1 VQKFLAGRLKSS
13 VKVSLD
19 PGEIYA
25 KKGLEKILPLIKRS
39 HILFVTEKEVRLLT
53 GCDLST
59 GARKLMK
66 IGPSVL
72 VCKKGR
78 QGSHV
83 FTPEG
88 EFEAPALPVEV
99 VDNTGAGDV
108 YDAGFLAGV
117 FLERSLE
124 ESALFT
130 TNIAAISLTG
140 YGRDHYPTK
149 EDLEHFFGKIT
160 LFAPNSELKI
170 PD

>member
-1 VQKFLAGRLKSS
+1 
-13 VKVSLD
+13 
-19 PGEIYA
+19 
-25 KKGLEKILPLIKRS
+25 
-39 HILFVTEKEVRLLT
+39 
-53 GCDLST
+53 
-59 GARKLMK
+59 
-66 IGPSVL
+66 
-72 VCKKGR
+72 
-78 QGSHV
+78 
-83 FTPEG
+83 
-88 EFEAPALPVEV
+88 V
-99 VDNTGAGDV
+99 VDHTGAGDV

-149 EDLEHFFGKIT
+149 EDLEQFFGKIT